1 MQATKISCSVRTDHG
16 KGASRRLR
24 AEGKLPAVTYGSGFE
39 ATALVISPTELYDVL
54 TSERGRNSVVE
65 LDVDGKTVYAMI
77 SDYQYHPLTRKLL
90 HADLF
95 QVSEDQK
102 VEVKVPLTLQGK
114 AKGIVM
120 GGKLTQVFREL
131 PLSCSPANIPV
142 GLSHDI
148 TELGLEGHISISD
161 IVVPEGAE
169 ILLPAKRTVA
179 TIAVD
184 RRAKAEE
191 EKEAAADPKAKA
203 EAAK

>member
-1 MQATKISCSVRTDHG
+1 MQATKIQASVRTDHG

-24 AEGKLPAVTYGSGFE
+24 AAGQLPAVTYGSNKE
-39 ATALVISPTELYDVL
+39 AIALTISPDELIDVL
-54 TSERGRNSVVE
+54 NSDRGRNSVVE
-65 LDVDGKTVYAMI
+65 FEVEGKTLFAMI
-77 SDYQYHPLTRKLL
+77 SDYQYHPLSRKLL

-95 QVSEDQK
+95 QVTEDQK
-102 VEVKVPLTLQGK
+102 VEVKVPLTLHGK

-120 GGKLTQVFREL
+120 GGKLRQVFREL

-148 TELGLEGHISISD
+148 TDLGMDEHISAGD
-161 IVVPEGAE
+161 IAVPEGVE
-169 ILLPAKRTVA
+169 VLLPAKRTVA
-179 TIAVD
+179 TIATD

-191 EKEAAADPKAKA
+191 EKEAAEDPKAKA